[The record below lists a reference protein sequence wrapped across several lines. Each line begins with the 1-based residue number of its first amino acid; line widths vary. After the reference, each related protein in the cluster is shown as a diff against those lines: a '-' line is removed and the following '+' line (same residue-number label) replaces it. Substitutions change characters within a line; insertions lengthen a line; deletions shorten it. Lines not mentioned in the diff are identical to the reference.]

1 MTADERPL
9 PGDLAKAIEESDF
22 AWSLVL
28 VGEDQSSKLASLTS
42 DLRGKPSPNGEGKQI
57 TSGYQYWGIGPTI
70 AWAHACS
77 DPFYQVMKQSLE
89 SFTRRWRR
97 ISGKVG
103 GSPFHYVCL
112 GAGTGHKDRQIL
124 ETLLADNPDMFYFP
138 VDISSEMLR
147 LGTNESTR
155 GLGMAGH
162 QIIPVHLDFAIIENL
177 RELGKLL
184 RSIVGDE
191 PILYSLLGNTMA
203 NFDDD
208 SEILS
213 SLTSLLRPQDR
224 FLLEVATTDDVT
236 DDLARQVVEEYAR
249 SRAYKEFVTSALLHN
264 SDLTIDMES
273 VQFRGSVEPGRALK
287 VKVIYQNRSGGDIQ
301 MTLPDRTRVLFPDND
316 TILLQ
321 VTRKYARKALDEILT
336 RCGLRRVAA
345 THSDFRTQ
353 RASPGFG
360 MELVLLGRAQG
371 GEPAPTQRRTR
382 ADEIWAN

>member
-1 MTADERPL
+1 MTADERPVI
-9 PGDLAKAIEESDF
+9 GDLARAIDESDF

-42 DLRGKPSPNGEGKQI
+42 DLRGRPSATGEGKQI

-103 GSPFHYVCL
+103 GAPFHYVCL

-124 ETLLADNPDMFYFP
+124 ATLLADNPDLFYFP

-147 LGTNESTR
+147 LGASTSTS

-162 QIIPVHLDFAIIENL
+162 RIVPVQLDFAIHENL
-177 RELGKLL
+177 VELGTLL
-184 RSIVGDE
+184 RRVVGDE
-191 PILYSLLGNTMA
+191 PILYSLVGNTMA

-208 SEILS
+208 AETLA
-213 SLTSLLRPQDR
+213 SLTAMMRPQDL
-224 FLLEVATTDDVT
+224 FLLEVATTDDLS

-249 SRAYKEFVTSALLHN
+249 SRAYKEFVTSALMHN

-287 VKVIYQNRSGGDIQ
+287 VKVIYQNRTGGDIQ
-301 MTLPDRTRVLFPDND
+301 MMLPDRTRVLFPDND

-321 VTRKYARKALDEILT
+321 VTRKYARKALDEIFAK
-336 RCGLRRVAA
+336 CGLRRVAA
-345 THSDFRTQ
+345 THSDFRAQ
-353 RASPGFG
+353 RVSPGFG
-360 MELVLLGRAQG
+360 MELVLLRRTEGD
-371 GEPAPTQRRTR
+371 PAPAQQRRTR

>member
-1 MTADERPL
+1 MTADERRAV
-9 PGDLAKAIEESDF
+9 GDLARAIDESDF
-22 AWSLVL
+22 AWSLIL
-28 VGEDQSSKLASLTS
+28 VGEDQSSKLAALTS
-42 DLRGKPSPNGEGKQI
+42 DLRGRPSPTGDGKQI

-103 GSPFHYVCL
+103 GTPFHYVCL
-112 GAGTGHKDRQIL
+112 GAGTGHKDRQVL
-124 ETLLADNPDMFYFP
+124 ETLLIDNPDLFYFP
-138 VDISSEMLR
+138 IDISSEMLR
-147 LGTNESTR
+147 LATSASTK
-155 GLGMAGH
+155 GLAIAGH
-162 QIIPVHLDFAIIENL
+162 QIIPVQLDFAINENL
-177 RELGKLL
+177 VELTKLL
-184 RSIVGDE
+184 RSVVGDE

-208 SEILS
+208 AEMLA
-213 SLTSLLRPQDR
+213 SLTAMLRPQDR
-224 FLLEVATTDDVT
+224 FLLEVATTDEVT
-236 DDLARQVVEEYAR
+236 DDLAREVVEEYAR

-264 SDLTIDMES
+264 SDLTIDMDS

-321 VTRKYARKALDEILT
+321 ITRKYARKALDEILK
-336 RCGLRRVAA
+336 RVGLRRVAA
-345 THSDFRTQ
+345 THSDFRAQ

-360 MELVLLGRAQG
+360 MELVLVGRAV
-371 GEPAPTQRRTR
+371 GEPLPTQRRTR